1 MHCYMIETLPFGENC
16 YIFYDDISK
25 ECAVI
30 DPGGSYNKIVNFI
43 NKKQLIMKAVILTH
57 SHADHIG
64 ALEEIINFY
73 KDIEIIASRR
83 EKKLLNNPNYNLTE
97 KFNLE
102 HNAFEATKYVEDGDT
117 YTIGDTVLEFM
128 VTPGHT
134 AGSMCV
140 LSKKDNLI
148 FVGDTLFA
156 GSIGRTDLPT
166 GSYEDMEKSLERLAK
181 LDKNLIVLSGH
192 GDSTTIGKELMY
204 NPFMKNIG

>member
-117 YTIGDTVLEFM
+117 
-128 VTPGHT
+128 
-134 AGSMCV
+134 AGSMCI